1 MKWLVSVFGS
11 LVFLGCILAVGFILP
26 SPAGIPAKGLI
37 SYDQFLSV
45 SLTAITV
52 VLAVIALL
60 MAYLA
65 FEGKNQIVDKAR
77 EVAKEEFEKL
87 KPLLIDDLKN
97 DANNQ
102 VQKFMDNHAKLYA
115 NNPTDDVASNG
126 NHVPSPGVK
135 EKKYD

>member
-1 MKWLVSVFGS
+1 MKWLVSVLGS

-87 KPLLIDDLKN
+87 KPLLIN
-97 DANNQ
+97 HANNQ
-102 VQKFMDNHAKLYA
+102 VQKFIDSQTDLYA
-115 NNPTDDVASNG
+115 NNQTDGLASNG
-126 NHVPSPGVK
+126 NHVPSPGVREQK
-135 EKKYD
+135 DD